1 MSTEL
6 WIIGLLFAIPVTL
19 ASCAMVALV
28 LSRFVD
34 PPKAAP
40 TPEVPPGDVVMV
52 TVTPN
57 LRAFIDEETARL
69 GVGQSEVILML
80 AVAACAAV
88 KLDRAESDPPPELK
102 S

>member
-1 MSTEL
+1 MRTEL
-6 WIIGLLFAIPVTL
+6 WIIGLLFVIPVTL

-28 LSRFVD
+28 LSRFVEPSK
-34 PPKAAP
+34 PPGPP
-40 TPEVPPGDVVMV
+40 TPSGDVVMV

-57 LRAFIDEETARL
+57 LRAFLDEETKRL
-69 GVGQSEVILML
+69 GVEPCDVILML

-88 KLDRAESDPPPELK
+88 KLDRAESEPPPELK

>member
-6 WIIGLLFAIPVTL
+6 WIIGLLFVIPVTL

-28 LSRFVD
+28 LSRFVEQPKPSA
-34 PPKAAP
+34 PPS
-40 TPEVPPGDVVMV
+40 PPGDVVMV

-57 LRAFIDEETARL
+57 LRAFIDEESSRL
-69 GVGQSEVILML
+69 GIGQGEVILML